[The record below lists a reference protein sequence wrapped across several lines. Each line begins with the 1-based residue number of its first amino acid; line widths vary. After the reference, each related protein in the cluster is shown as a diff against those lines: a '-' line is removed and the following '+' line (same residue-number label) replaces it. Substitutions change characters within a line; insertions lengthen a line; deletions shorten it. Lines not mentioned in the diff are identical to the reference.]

1 MSILLY
7 FVLTAALAA
16 YAFWIYTRVEL
27 AVPAARKLA
36 VVRTC
41 VFALLLLLLADPR
54 IPSPAEAR
62 SSSRW
67 VLLDESLSMS
77 ATDAEGG
84 SAWEGAGAR
93 ARELQAAG
101 WRVVRFSGLG
111 LAMDGVVPEAPAGV
125 QSRLVPAL
133 QAAAEGGATQVRVL
147 SDFRLED
154 AVALRAV
161 LEALPLDVAFE
172 GFGGAVTNAGIG
184 RFDVPD
190 LLQPEGSPTAELEV
204 HGGTPGDSL
213 TVEILEEERVVATT
227 RVAAPSPG
235 LRSATTVELPT
246 PAQSGRVR
254 YAARVALEG
263 DRFAADDEAVSYA
276 NVGYEEGAL
285 VLVSTV
291 PDWEPRYLL
300 PVLEE
305 VTGLSGVG
313 FLRAGP
319 DRWVRLGRAIDRGR
333 PADSATVRRAAADA
347 AVLVVHGL
355 GSESESWLSTLVQ
368 QPGRRLVFPTDP
380 DGAASAG
387 LEVADARAGEWY
399 ASPDVPTSPVAGSL
413 VGVSLQG
420 LPPLTDVMVPSPPVR
435 QPPIHV
441 QLRGA
446 GAPESAFELLER
458 PSGRTAVALAS
469 GFWRWAARDAGR
481 EPYRRL
487 WSGVAGWLLADQ
499 RSATAEARP
508 EQPVAERGTPVR
520 WTMPEGSDASRIVV
534 ENAEGVVVDTTVT
547 AGRPSVGVLP
557 PGTYAYTVTSAEG
570 DTIGSGRFDVSA
582 ATTEM
587 LPASEVPELPVR
599 AASLADADAAAGI
612 PLRTQPW
619 PYLLLIVLLCAE
631 WVVRRRSGLR

>member
-1 MSILLY
+1 MTIVLY
-7 FVLTAALAA
+7 LVLAAALAA

-41 VFALLLLLLADPR
+41 AFALLLLLLFDPR
-54 IPSPAEAR
+54 VPSPAEAR
-62 SSSRW
+62 SASRW
-67 VLLDESLSMS
+67 VLLDESLSMA
-77 ATDAEGG
+77 ATDAEGR
-84 SAWEGAGAR
+84 SAWEAAAVR
-93 ARELQAAG
+93 ARELEAAG
-101 WRVVRFSGLG
+101 WRVVRFAGPE
-111 LAMDGVVPEAPAGV
+111 LAMEGGVPEEPAGAE
-125 QSRLVPAL
+125 SRLAPAL
-133 QAAAEGGATQVRVL
+133 QAAAEGGASQVRVL

-154 AVALRAV
+154 GVALRAV
-161 LEALPLDVAFE
+161 LEALSVDVSFE
-172 GFGGAVTNAGIG
+172 VFGGDVRNAGIG
-184 RFDVPD
+184 RFEVPD
-190 LLQPEGSPTAELEV
+190 LLQPEGSPTAEIEL

-213 TVEILEEERVVATT
+213 TVEILEEERVVASA
-227 RVAAPSPG
+227 RVPAPSPG
-235 LRSATTVELPT
+235 LRAATTIELPT
-246 PAQSGRVR
+246 PAESGRVR
-254 YAARVALEG
+254 YAARVALDG
-263 DRFAADDEAVSYA
+263 DAFAADDQAVSYA
-276 NVGYEEGAL
+276 NVGYQEGAL

-355 GSESESWLSTLVQ
+355 GSETEEWLTTLVER
-368 QPGRRLVFPTDP
+368 PGRRLLLPADEE
-380 DGAASAG
+380 GAGVAG
-387 LEVADARAGEWY
+387 LDVSAPRAGEWY
-399 ASPDVPTSPVAGSL
+399 ASPDVPTSPIAGAL

-420 LPPLTDVMVPSPPVR
+420 LPPLTGVMVPQPPVR
-435 QPPIHV
+435 QPSLHV

-446 GAPESAFELLER
+446 GAPESAFALLER
-458 PSGRTAVALAS
+458 PSGRSAVALTS

-499 RSATAEARP
+499 RSAAAEPRP
-508 EQPVAERGTPVR
+508 EQSVVRRGEPVR
-520 WTMPEGSDASRIVV
+520 WSMPDEAEASRIVV
-534 ENAEGVVVDTTVT
+534 SRPEGEVMDTTVV
-547 AGRPSVGVLP
+547 GERPSIGVLP
-557 PGTYAYTVTSAEG
+557 PGAYAYTVSSPDG

-582 ATTEM
+582 ATSEM
-587 LPASEVPELPVR
+587 LPSSEVPELPLQ
-599 AASLADADAAAGI
+599 AASAAGAAASAGI